1 MNGSGLPLWLLLAS
15 AIMVA
20 VALTGCAMRAGY
32 RFRPVVVLP
41 DHNSAL
47 SPFMS
52 FAGIVYGVLLGFTV
66 ITNWDQFASTRVI
79 IAGEASALTTMYRQ
93 TIAMPE
99 DERDQVRPL
108 VRQYAE
114 AVAGPEWNQQSSNV
128 ARAAISGMYRVIGHM
143 PADAKSS
150 PVNAEFLSQM
160 TALASDRN
168 ERITGTRPRMPA
180 LLWAVLISGAL
191 IMVGLLGLLRLPTVV
206 SHVLIASLIASLLAM
221 LLTMVYALDY
231 SFATD
236 HEYVAGPFKHA
247 IEIFNLV
254 DEGT

>member
-1 MNGSGLPLWLLLAS
+1 MC
-15 AIMVA
+15 AISVA
-20 VALTGCAMRAGY
+20 IFFTACAIRIGY
-32 RFRPVVVLP
+32 RLRPVVVLP

-79 IAGEASALTTMYRQ
+79 IASEASALTTMYRQ
-93 TIAMPE
+93 TIAMPD
-99 DERDQVRPL
+99 DERDEVRPL
-108 VRQYAE
+108 IRRYTN
-114 AVAGPEWNQQSSNV
+114 AVAGPEWNQQNSNG

-150 PVNAEFLSQM
+150 AVNSEFLSQL

-168 ERITGTRPRMPA
+168 ERITGTRPRMPG
-180 LLWAVLISGAL
+180 LLWAVLISGAS
-191 IMVGLLGLLRLPTVV
+191 IMVGLLGLLRLPSIVGHVV
-206 SHVLIASLIASLLAM
+206 IASSVATLLAM
-221 LLTMVYALDY
+221 LLSMDYALDY
-231 SFATD
+231 SFSTD
-236 HEYVAGPFKHA
+236 HAYVAGPFSHA
-247 IEIFNLV
+247 NDIFDLV